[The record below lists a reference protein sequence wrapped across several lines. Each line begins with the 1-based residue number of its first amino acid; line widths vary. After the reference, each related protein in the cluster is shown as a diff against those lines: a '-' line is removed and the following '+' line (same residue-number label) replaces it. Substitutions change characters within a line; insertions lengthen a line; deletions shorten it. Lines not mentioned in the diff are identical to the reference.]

1 MENEFKDK
9 TLSELIEVMIFT
21 TIDYNDKVKLAEF
34 SPCSSKKEME
44 LFYLKEYKKKSE
56 PLKAELDRR
65 EKLYS
70 QKA

>member
-1 MENEFKDK
+1 MENELENK
-9 TLSELIEVMIFT
+9 SRGELIEAMIFT
-21 TIDYNDKVKLAEF
+21 AIEYNDHSKSAKS
-34 SPCSSKKEME
+34 SPYSSEEEMK

-56 PLKAELDRR
+56 PLKAELNRR